1 MLKIRFCQW
10 RLIGWQSMLACPAAT
25 EQNNRDKRRE
35 NGPGKITTLSVGQ
48 GEPPANLLTVIHKA
62 RKFYF

>member
-1 MLKIRFCQW
+1 
-10 RLIGWQSMLACPAAT
+10 MLACPAAT
-25 EQNNRDKRRE
+25 EQNNSDKRRE